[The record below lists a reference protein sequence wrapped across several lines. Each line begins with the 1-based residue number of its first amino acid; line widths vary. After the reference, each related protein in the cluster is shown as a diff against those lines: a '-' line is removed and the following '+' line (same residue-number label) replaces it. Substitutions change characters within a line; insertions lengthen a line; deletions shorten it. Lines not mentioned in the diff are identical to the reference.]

1 MDSAVILYSFAQS
14 FPIFLTFVEFL
25 REFLSTQNWGTLL
38 TRQKLRYFSGIEY
51 KGGGK
56 HLLAGAGGGNNSS
69 TRDTGQLRRGDERRR
84 DAVRSKSSRVS
95 FLPEN

>member
-1 MDSAVILYSFAQS
+1 MWYFQEISFLFSQNIPLKVITMFMDSAVILYSFAQS

-51 KGGGK
+51 KGGG
-56 HLLAGAGGGNNSS
+56 NIC
-69 TRDTGQLRRGDERRR
+69 
-84 DAVRSKSSRVS
+84 
-95 FLPEN
+95 

>member
-1 MDSAVILYSFAQS
+1 MWYFQEISFLFSQNIPLKVITMFMDSAVILYSFAQS

-51 KGGGK
+51 KGWGG
-56 HLLAGAGGGNNSS
+56 HLLAGAGGA
-69 TRDTGQLRRGDERRR
+69 Q
-84 DAVRSKSSRVS
+84 
-95 FLPEN
+95 